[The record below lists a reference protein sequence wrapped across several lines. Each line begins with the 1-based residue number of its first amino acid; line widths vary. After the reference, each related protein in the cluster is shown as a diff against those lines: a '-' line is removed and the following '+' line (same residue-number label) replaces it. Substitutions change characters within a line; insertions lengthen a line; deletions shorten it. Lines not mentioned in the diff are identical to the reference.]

1 MAIEHDIKQN
11 KFRNEWQKATINI
24 IYTSSW
30 INERMKSFFDEY
42 ELTPQQFNVLR
53 ILRGSLPHPLST
65 QEIRSRMLDKKSDAS
80 RIVERL
86 LKKKLITKNSNKDDK
101 RLLDIT
107 ISNKGLN
114 LLFKIDEQMNKVDM
128 VLHNI
133 DETEAKKLNELLD
146 KIRS

>member
-42 ELTPQQFNVLR
+42 ELTSQQFNVLR
-53 ILRGSLPHPLST
+53 ILRGSMPHPLST

-86 LKKKLITKNSNKDDK
+86 LKKKLITKKTNKEDK
-101 RLLDIT
+101 RLLDIAIT
-107 ISNKGLN
+107 NKGLDV
-114 LLFKIDEQMNKVDM
+114 LFKIDEQMSKVDK
-128 VLHNI
+128 VLHNLE
-133 DETEAKKLNELLD
+133 ETEAKTLNQLLD
-146 KIRS
+146 KIRG